1 MLRTV
6 SKNGIVI
13 SSIEIEGAPSL
24 LAVRA
29 LSFGSYPLNEISVV
43 QIEVSGGVGEVSEE
57 DSSYNKHRM
66 CALLAIESS

>member
-24 LAVRA
+24 LDVRA
-29 LSFGSYPLNEISVV
+29 LSFGLYPLNENEISVV
-43 QIEVSGGVGEVSEE
+43 QF
-57 DSSYNKHRM
+57 KFK
-66 CALLAIESS
+66 